1 MPWRRSAPQP
11 NANSNP
17 TKWVKIMNEQFAMPL
32 APMRRSILLCAMS
45 GLAACVSGPPIV
57 TANGAG
63 CAALLPVEWRAGV
76 AGATL
81 PDGSTVGD
89 WVVFGDAQT
98 GKLDEAN
105 GRTRDAIGI
114 VERCEARDD
123 EAVKRARRG
132 WLRRLVG

>member
-1 MPWRRSAPQP
+1 
-11 NANSNP
+11 
-17 TKWVKIMNEQFAMPL
+17 
-32 APMRRSILLCAMS
+32 
-45 GLAACVSGPPIV
+45 
-57 TANGAG
+57 
-63 CAALLPVEWRAGV
+63 V

-114 VERCEARDD
+114 VERCEARDG
-123 EAVKRARRG
+123 EAVRRARRG
-132 WLRRLVG
+132 GWNGSRDKIWTRRVLRGIERQ